1 MSQIL
6 YVKKLEPKNKE
17 VRTDKPNHRM
27 LILTILVVVGISS
40 LIGIG
45 FAYMGYT
52 SGHFSEVYTIC
63 KDSVLLDVRLGA
75 YPSVDE
81 VNTALRSCDGVTG

>member
-6 YVKKLEPKNKE
+6 YVKDLESKKKE
-17 VRTDKPNHRM
+17 VHTDKPNHRM
-27 LILTILVVVGISS
+27 LIFTIVVVVGISS

-45 FAYMGYT
+45 FAYMEYL
-52 SGHFSEVYTIC
+52 SGHFSEAYTIC
-63 KDSVLLDVRLGA
+63 KDNVLLYERMGA

-81 VNTALRSCDGVTG
+81 VTVALSSCDGVTG